1 MHWGSHSRSM
11 LAVVVVMTTGLRGKK
26 KKRNRIF
33 YESAGVQHFF
43 YTLFMKMA
51 AKTSS
56 CQAED
61 PSHFIV
67 VVRRSKSTDIEQIES
82 LINSSSRVFGRVN
95 VVQLL
100 EKANLA
106 VTVVNEREEILA
118 HAALVD
124 HPIGGLVDP
133 AQWECF
139 LHKHFISNQCTPLN
153 TLFLHLF
160 VAREGFATTAIH
172 KIMRAAF
179 QDAPEVKYI
188 CLVSPNV
195 ADLEPPLQM
204 IFEPFQSQTIPALQC
219 LAFVCCREKIYGKLH
234 MRSAR
239 PSDHNRII
247 DIVGEK
253 MDLSSLFGQLSI
265 VKDFMAAESEHCHS
279 ITFEVDRTIIGLI
292 TVADLDD
299 LESDHF
305 DLRQFEGFYKTQEK
319 QDEVG
324 AEVNL
329 SGEEPSRDT
338 SSTLEEVKLSSDQR
352 ETQTTETPPGKYNSF
367 CIKVL
372 LTDQRSDLRSVEC
385 IQYLFQLFPH
395 LDYCVLTSLT
405 SFNEF
410 GFLQNFLLV
419 SKGPTDLSPSELYI
433 FHRSGLGRMEVRKT
447 VGSDR
452 PAVSDLVKDLSCE
465 QSLLQDLDSFYND
478 PDAGMLQA
486 FVAQMDAQIVGILII
501 KDEQDIDYLR
511 SHYNIENFINFS
523 QHRPEEHAQI
533 RHFVLRPLL
542 RPLSMPFFKE
552 VLRLAHKSC
561 LYYRTYPRHHGHQV
575 SCVNPLDFV
584 LDCAVPI
591 SQRRQIIYP
600 LEELGND
607 APSRR
612 LTEEQAPFAL
622 SLICRKLTLEP
633 RISVNTRIVVVG
645 ASDTGLSVIETLCS
659 RPHLK
664 FNNLTLISTHG
675 FPGDYDREDMGFL
688 STSHAYNSKDLAK
701 MHSNINVVK
710 GKMVRID
717 RTSKYVLVSGAGKV
731 PYDYLVLCTGLQYR
745 AHNPTVKNQ
754 EGPIKQALQRRHSTE
769 HTHAGV
775 VPSNLFTLN
784 DVHDRMA
791 ARHWLCANF
800 LDQSGNAVI
809 YGNNIDVYISVET
822 LLSLGIPGSR
832 IHLVLPPE
840 PAVCALPNSVVEKAV
855 AAAMESAGV
864 HVHCNFVLAQMSGD
878 TQPDPLTSVTF
889 TKDSGPLHL
898 QCGVFFNL
906 SCKEIDCDVVESI
919 QKSFLIFDE
928 RLVIRASFL
937 TNDPSIYGGGPLTKF
952 SRWYRSDEWSHANF
966 NSKEVGQELAD
977 ALLSKLDPALQKL
990 AGKSPEETRL
1000 EPIYRRA
1007 KIQGGKLPGGFN
1019 FLHVTKPSP
1028 TKLKCSSQP
1037 TTEIVT
1043 GGETGDYFCIKL
1055 DRHGVVETITCL
1067 SLEPLPISNYLSL
1080 YGKHELLLGGLLRS
1094 HRQGVIQDLYSF
1106 FRQKKCMPIFHDRY
1120 SDLEKELQEK
1130 VKLKSDGGEP
1140 AASGRPSLDAEGRTT
1155 LRKIAGKFL
1164 SENKDLL
1171 PMFLELEQL

>member
-1 MHWGSHSRSM
+1 MRRRRLW
-11 LAVVVVMTTGLRGKK
+11 LTPP
-26 KKRNRIF
+26 
-33 YESAGVQHFF
+33 FF
-43 YTLFMKMA
+43 DYPVG
-51 AKTSS
+51 
-56 CQAED
+56 D
-61 PSHFIV
+61 
-67 VVRRSKSTDIEQIES
+67 
-82 LINSSSRVFGRVN
+82 
-95 VVQLL
+95 
-100 EKANLA
+100 
-106 VTVVNEREEILA
+106 
-118 HAALVD
+118 LVD
-124 HPIGGLVDP
+124 Q

-139 LHKHFISNQCTPLN
+139 LHKHFISNQCTSLN

-160 VAREGFATTAIH
+160 VAREGFATTAIY
-172 KIMRAAF
+172 KIMRTAF
-179 QDAPEVKYI
+179 QDTPEVKYI

-204 IFEPFQSQTIPALQC
+204 IFEPFQSQTTPALQC
-219 LAFVCCREKIYGKLH
+219 LAFVCCRERIYGRLH

-239 PSDHNRII
+239 PSDHNRIL

-253 MDLSSLFGQLSI
+253 TDLSSLFDQLSI
-265 VKDFMAAESEHCHS
+265 VKDFIEAESEHCHS
-279 ITFEVDRTIIGLI
+279 VTFEVDKTIIGLI

-319 QDEVG
+319 QDE

-329 SGEEPSRDT
+329 SGEEPSRET
-338 SSTLEEVKLSSDQR
+338 TSTLEER
-352 ETQTTETPPGKYNSF
+352 ETQMTETPPEKHNSF

-372 LTDQRSDLRSVEC
+372 LTDQRSDLRSVES

-395 LDYCVLTSLT
+395 LDYCVLTSLP
-405 SFNEF
+405 SCNEF
-410 GFLQNFLLV
+410 GFLQNFLRV
-419 SKGPTDLSPSELYI
+419 PTGPTDLSPSELYI
-433 FHRSGLGRMEVRKT
+433 FHRSGLGRMEVRKA

-452 PAVSDLVKDLSCE
+452 PAVSNLVKDLSCD

-478 PDAGMLQA
+478 PYAVMLQA

-501 KDEQDIDYLR
+501 KDEQDTDYLR
-511 SHYNIENFINFS
+511 AHYNIENFISFS
-523 QHRPEEHAQI
+523 QHRPEEHAHV

-542 RPLSMPFFKE
+542 RLWSQPFFRE

-561 LYYRTYPRHHGHQV
+561 LYYRTYPRHYRHQV

-591 SQRRQIIYP
+591 SPRRQIIYP

-612 LTEEQAPFAL
+612 LTEEQEPFAL

-633 RISVNTRIVVVG
+633 RININTRIVVVG
-645 ASDTGLSVIETLCS
+645 ASDTGLSFLETLCL

-664 FNNLTLISTHG
+664 FNNLTLISTRG
-675 FPGDYDREDMGFL
+675 FPGDYDHEDMGFL

-701 MHSNINVVK
+701 MHFNINVVK

-717 RTSKYVLVSGAGKV
+717 RKSKYVLVSGVGMV
-731 PYDYLVLCTGLQYR
+731 PYDHLILCTGLQYR
-745 AHNPTVKNQ
+745 ALNPTVKNK
-754 EGPIKQALQRRHSTE
+754 EGPIKKAQLLRHSTK
-769 HTHAGV
+769 HTNARV

-784 DVHDRMA
+784 DVHDCMA

-840 PAVCALPNSVVEKAV
+840 PAVCALPNSVVERAV
-855 AAAMESAGV
+855 AAAMENAGV
-864 HVHCNFVLAQMSGD
+864 HVHRNFVLAQMSTD
-878 TQPDPLTSVTF
+878 THPDPLTSVTF
-889 TKDSGPLHL
+889 TKDSRPLHL

-906 SCKEIDCDVVESI
+906 SCKEIDLDVLESI
-919 QKSFLIFDE
+919 QKSFLVLDD
-928 RLVIRASFL
+928 RLVIRTTFL
-937 TNDPSIYGGGPLTKF
+937 TNDPAIYGAGPLTKF

-977 ALLSKLDPALQKL
+977 ALLSRLDPALQKL
-990 AGKSPEETRL
+990 AGKSPKETRL
-1000 EPIYRRA
+1000 VPIYRRA

-1028 TKLKCSSQP
+1028 TKLKCPFQP
-1037 TTEIVT
+1037 STEIVT

-1055 DRHGVVETITCL
+1055 NHHGVVETIICL
-1067 SLEPLPISNYLSL
+1067 SLEPLPVSNYLSL

-1094 HRQGVIQDLYSF
+1094 HRQGEIQDLYSF
-1106 FRQKKCMPIFHDRY
+1106 FRQRKCMPIFHDRY

-1140 AASGRPSLDAEGRTT
+1140 AAGGRPSLDAEGRTT
-1155 LRKIAGKFL
+1155 LRKITGKFL